1 MKKIYLCAVALSI
14 GSLSFGQRMVQKST
28 PMPVLKNQTFNTPKN
43 NVKPIPN
50 NKGLLLWSDNFSSA
64 ATWIFTNSSI
74 PAIDWSIETNP
85 NLMPA
90 AGMSPFSSTTATNG
104 FLFISSDG
112 IGGGD
117 QDGTPT
123 IVVATT
129 ATPIDL
135 TGQPDVNL
143 SFQQN
148 YRWWQDTRTLRVSGN
163 NGTTW
168 TDFEITNGQGSPT
181 PQQTPLV
188 EQLTFDISAVAGGQS
203 QVLIQ
208 FVYNDNDYWAWYWAV
223 DDVEIRVKDDN
234 DLVAKNAW
242 YGFNAVPYSRVPM
255 NQIQAVDFS
264 MEVDNFGALAQSLTQ
279 LTVDVNS
286 GTFTGTS
293 AAVTV
298 PVGGSDSLF
307 LTTQYTPASV
317 VGAHNITMTVASSA
331 TDATPSDN
339 TITPPPFE
347 ITTDK
352 YALDQ
357 FSLTGNAGGPSQV
370 TPSNVEFE
378 AGNYFEIVNTAFA
391 TGIEVIVGTTAA
403 AGTLIDL
410 VLYEDDGVSFIEI
423 DRSSTYT
430 TTLADQG
437 NSVIL
442 PLLTTPTVTAG
453 TFYFAAVH
461 AFTNF
466 VYGVSGT
473 SPDVNSPFV
482 FGATSLIY
490 YPNMTNPVS
499 GEAFFTTATPMVR
512 LIVSGTIGVKEL
524 SSNTTFTVF
533 PNPSSNGIFNIN
545 LDAKSTEVVNLT
557 VNNIVG
563 QTVLTKKVTVSG
575 QTKETISLAN
585 FDKGIYFLT
594 IDNNKEKQTV
604 KLIVE

>member
-1 MKKIYLCAVALSI
+1 
-14 GSLSFGQRMVQKST
+14 MVQKLT

-43 NVKPIPN
+43 NVKPIPRD
-50 NKGLLLWSDNFSSA
+50 KGLLLWSDNFSSA
-64 ATWIFTNSSI
+64 ATWVFTNSSI

-117 QDGTPT
+117 QNGTPT

-242 YGFNAVPYSRVPM
+242 YGFNAVPYSRVPI

-264 MEVDNFGALAQSLTQ
+264 MEVDNFGALAQTQTQ

-293 AAVTV
+293 LPVTV

-331 TDATPSDN
+331 TDASPSNN

-347 ITTDK
+347 ITANK
-352 YALDQ
+352 YAMDR
-357 FSLTGNAGGPSQV
+357 FTIEGNAGGLSP
-370 TPSNVEFE
+370 TNGAEFE
-378 AGNYFEIVNTAFA
+378 AGNYFEIVTTTIA
-391 TGIEVIVGTTAA
+391 TGIEVIVGTTTA
-403 AGTLIDL
+403 AGTTIDL
-410 VLYEDDGVSFIEI
+410 VLYEDDGTSFNEI
-423 DRSSTYT
+423 DRSAFYVT
-430 TTLADQG
+430 TAADQG

-442 PLLTTPTVTAG
+442 PLPTTPTVNAG
-453 TFYFAAVH
+453 SLYFVAVH
-461 AFTNF
+461 ALAEFR
-466 VYGVSGT
+466 YGVSGT
-473 SPDVNSPFV
+473 SPDNNSPFI

-490 YPNMTNPVS
+490 YPTMTNPATN
-499 GEAFFTTATPMVR
+499 EAFYTTATPMVR
-512 LIVSGTIGVKEL
+512 LILNSAIGVKEL

-533 PNPSSNGIFNIN
+533 PNPSNGIFNIN

-563 QTVLTKKVTVSG
+563 QTVLTKRVTASG
-575 QTKETISLAN
+575 KTTETISLAN

-594 IDNNKEKQTV
+594 IDNNNEKQTV